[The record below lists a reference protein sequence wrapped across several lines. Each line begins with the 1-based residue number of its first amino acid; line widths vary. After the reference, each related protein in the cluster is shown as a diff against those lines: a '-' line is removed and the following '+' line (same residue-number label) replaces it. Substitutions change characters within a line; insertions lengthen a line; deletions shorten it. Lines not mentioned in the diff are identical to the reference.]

1 MAMVISD
8 IDTEL
13 FVAYKMKSKR
23 LINDLIN
30 ELGYLYVHY

>member
-1 MAMVISD
+1 MVTSD

-13 FVAYKMKSKR
+13 FVAYKMKPKR

-30 ELGYLYVHY
+30 ELGHLYVHY